1 MNGLDFAA
9 KWIQVSS
16 SHEIGFEIIFSRL
29 FIKKYV
35 YLCIHLTLPGLSC
48 GIQDL

>member
-16 SHEIGFEIIFSRL
+16 SHELGFDIIFSTS
-29 FIKKYV
+29 FI
-35 YLCIHLTLPGLSC
+35 
-48 GIQDL
+48 